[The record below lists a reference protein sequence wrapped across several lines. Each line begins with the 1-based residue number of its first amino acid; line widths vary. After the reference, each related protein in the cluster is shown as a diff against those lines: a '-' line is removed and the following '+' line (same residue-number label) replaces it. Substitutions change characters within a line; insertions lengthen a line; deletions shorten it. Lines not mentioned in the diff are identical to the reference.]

1 MKDALF
7 GSPKEAVPFADEGQ
21 ELMEMSSV
29 RHGSISSMDTVTM
42 VFDDSASLFSEGIE
56 ALQDT
61 VRNDDAFIDNSFNLP
76 YNTNNDGKYAS

>member
-1 MKDALF
+1 
-7 GSPKEAVPFADEGQ
+7 
-21 ELMEMSSV
+21 
-29 RHGSISSMDTVTM
+29 MDTVTM